1 MGGGFW
7 TGFGSVSEELYR
19 VVRPEAEAEA
29 ETETETDAGARS
41 FSTLDSGK
49 KCSRWMMVVGESS
62 ASECDDADGD
72 EDEED
77 DQGAGEVIELVV
89 GVIRA
94 GIELGFGELQR
105 ERS

>member
-1 MGGGFW
+1 
-7 TGFGSVSEELYR
+7 
-19 VVRPEAEAEA
+19 
-29 ETETETDAGARS
+29 
-41 FSTLDSGK
+41 
-49 KCSRWMMVVGESS
+49 MMVVGESS